1 MTKKSSNRTV
11 TGCATEKHTNY
22 AKFTFA
28 ELNGFPEALENSSAV
43 AALARDIRENGLR
56 QPILVDEH
64 RRIWCGRLRFLA
76 CKKLKRS
83 FLVKRIKATDGEA
96 AARSELVGRDMTIY
110 DEVRIVGAV
119 IDMLKAKYGKKCG
132 REIIAKHMK
141 TVYGWQRRV
150 SPKQMD
156 FYKKLHEAVN
166 ADATDETKDIL
177 RKAASVNEARELLGQ
192 TKKGQKPRK
201 GKTAQARKS
210 KVTAQQLQSRLLN
223 MLGWLREHRN
233 LASAKKMYNELKKF
247 VAEMSGKPSKA
258 NRK

>member
-1 MTKKSSNRTV
+1 MSKKSSNRTV

-56 QPILVDEH
+56 QPILVDDNNV
-64 RRIWCGRLRFLA
+64 IWCGRLRFLA
-76 CKKLKRS
+76 CKKLKRPL
-83 FLVKRIKATDGEA
+83 LVKRIKATDGEA

-119 IDMLKAKYGKKCG
+119 IDMLKAKHGKKCG

-166 ADATDETKDIL
+166 ADATDKTKDIL
-177 RKAASVNEARELLGQ
+177 RKATSVNEARELLGQ

-201 GKTAQARKS
+201 GKTAQARKPKFTVQQVQRRLRS
-210 KVTAQQLQSRLLN
+210 ILKSVRKVQLQ
-223 MLGWLREHRN
+223 
-233 LASAKKMYNELKKF
+233 APAKQAFDALKKL
-247 VAEMSGKPSKA
+247 VAEMSGKPNQA